1 MLPTQDQIKA
11 WTTGR
16 QFHPYYEKSV
26 EYENDMR
33 VHALGTYPK
42 ELIEERRPNESVKIH
57 AFRKKIFISPTL
69 GTYGKVSTSLSK
81 IRKSSDYNI
90 VFPSDKNPSTIAED
104 ETLETYCIQKIPTYK
119 SVDNWFWSICFNFM
133 LMDANGIVVVMPTT
147 FAVAPNEYIKPYPV
161 NFSSTQ
167 IIDYVKDQWYFV
179 KSDEVSYFQ
188 SGNRKF
194 QGEIYYYI
202 DGTEIHK
209 LTQINSKGDY
219 KVETYVHNI
228 GMPPVVTLRGVVEK
242 DNNFYS
248 LNRSRLYPM
257 VGWLKEAVREY
268 SDLQAGVLQS
278 MFPSYWYYEG
288 QECKKCKGTGELI
301 KKGSGAPIE
310 CEACHGFGNMPVN
323 PYEVL
328 KVKAASIGGVAA
340 PTPPGGILEK
350 DTKVIGIQDARV
362 AQHLY
367 AALSTVNM
375 EHLASTPLNQ
385 SGTAKEWDRS
395 EANNFV
401 YAVAEDAVRIM
412 DETIYLINEYRYS
425 FIVSDKE
432 KRKAM
437 LPIINVPVKYDIATD
452 ETIAND
458 IMRMKDA
465 KFNQLTI
472 AAAEAE
478 FIARRFISDKEL
490 RDLVLTVFEVDGLA
504 GKAEEDIALGV
515 ANGWIR
521 RQTAIIHSNIKDFI
535 ERAVSENKS
544 FYSLGLEDKK
554 AVMLKYADEQIAM
567 DSSTVKLAPPVK

>member
-1 MLPTQDQIKA
+1 
-11 WTTGR
+11 
-16 QFHPYYEKSV
+16 
-26 EYENDMR
+26 
-33 VHALGTYPK
+33 
-42 ELIEERRPNESVKIH
+42 
-57 AFRKKIFISPTL
+57 
-69 GTYGKVSTSLSK
+69 
-81 IRKSSDYNI
+81 
-90 VFPSDKNPSTIAED
+90 
-104 ETLETYCIQKIPTYK
+104 
-119 SVDNWFWSICFNFM
+119 
-133 LMDANGIVVVMPTT
+133 
-147 FAVAPNEYIKPYPV
+147 
-161 NFSSTQ
+161 
-167 IIDYVKDQWYFV
+167 
-179 KSDEVSYFQ
+179 
-188 SGNRKF
+188 
-194 QGEIYYYI
+194 
-202 DGTEIHK
+202 
-209 LTQINSKGDY
+209 
-219 KVETYVHNI
+219 
-228 GMPPVVTLRGVVEK
+228 
-242 DNNFYS
+242 
-248 LNRSRLYPM
+248 
-257 VGWLKEAVREY
+257 
-268 SDLQAGVLQS
+268 
-278 MFPSYWYYEG
+278 
-288 QECKKCKGTGELI
+288 
-301 KKGSGAPIE
+301 
-310 CEACHGFGNMPVN
+310 
-323 PYEVL
+323 
-328 KVKAASIGGVAA
+328 
-340 PTPPGGILEK
+340 
-350 DTKVIGIQDARV
+350 
-362 AQHLY
+362 
-367 AALSTVNM
+367 M